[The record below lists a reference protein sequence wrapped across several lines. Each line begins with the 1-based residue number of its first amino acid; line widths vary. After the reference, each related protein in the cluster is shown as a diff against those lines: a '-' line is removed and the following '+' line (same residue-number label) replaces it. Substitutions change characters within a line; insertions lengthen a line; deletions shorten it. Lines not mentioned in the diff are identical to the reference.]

1 MRFLLD
7 ENVPNMYMKLLK
19 NKGYKDIIRIN
30 DFGKGLPDT
39 EVFKIAQKEKRAIIT
54 IDRDFDEYK
63 KQESC
68 GIISISGKL
77 INPIEVMTIVL
88 HQIEKDERLP
98 SDLFNSFVRIT
109 NQEFYII
116 YKKKNKYNTAKCKFK
131 KIPKNTCNW

>member
-39 EVFKIAQKEKRAIIT
+39 EVFKIAQKEKRIIIT

-88 HQIEKDERLP
+88 QQIEKDERLP

-116 YKKKNKYNTAKCKFK
+116 YKKKNKYKTAKCKFK
-131 KIPKNTCNW
+131 KK

>member
-39 EVFKIAQKEKRAIIT
+39 EVFKIAQKEKRIIIT

-88 HQIEKDERLP
+88 QQIEKDERLP

-116 YKKKNKYNTAKCKFK
+116 YKKKNKYKTARCKFK
-131 KIPKNTCNW
+131 KK